1 MSIFKNDINIKVKI
15 NIMDISYLE
24 GLKKTVEKL
33 DKHHQVE
40 ILKILIKNDT
50 KINENKSGI
59 FINMSTLEKSI
70 IEEMEK
76 YIEYIKEQETN
87 LNKTESQKQEFR
99 NTYFNVKEDKE
110 NITFTSSTAYGSHI

>member
-1 MSIFKNDINIKVKI
+1 
-15 NIMDISYLE
+15 
-24 GLKKTVEKL
+24 
-33 DKHHQVE
+33 
-40 ILKILIKNDT
+40 
-50 KINENKSGI
+50 
-59 FINMSTLEKSI
+59 MSTLEKSI

>member
-40 ILKILIKNDT
+40 ILKYLLKMIQKLT
-50 KINENKSGI
+50 KIKVVFLLI
-59 FINMSTLEKSI
+59 
-70 IEEMEK
+70 
-76 YIEYIKEQETN
+76 
-87 LNKTESQKQEFR
+87 
-99 NTYFNVKEDKE
+99 
-110 NITFTSSTAYGSHI
+110 